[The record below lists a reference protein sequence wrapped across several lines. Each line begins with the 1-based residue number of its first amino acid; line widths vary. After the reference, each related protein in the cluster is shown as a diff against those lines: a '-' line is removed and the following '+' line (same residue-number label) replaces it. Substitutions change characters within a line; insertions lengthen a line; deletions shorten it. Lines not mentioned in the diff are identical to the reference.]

1 MYIVKVFDICTLD
14 CLGKYDERPMGHL
27 LTQAKKAAYCLQHY
41 GKIRVDM
48 LASTQLSH
56 RPTDLQLELK
66 YLKNQVYCN
75 INTVTSLNI
84 LMQRLNVIYK
94 KFKQFFF
101 RLRIQLRCLFSFT
114 KNTNHH
120 ISFEVLST
128 YRIYLNKRMLFCC
141 S

>member
-1 MYIVKVFDICTLD
+1 
-14 CLGKYDERPMGHL
+14 
-27 LTQAKKAAYCLQHY
+27 
-41 GKIRVDM
+41 M

-94 KFKQFFF
+94 KIQAIFFQASYTT
-101 RLRIQLRCLFSFT
+101 LMP
-114 KNTNHH
+114 
-120 ISFEVLST
+120 VL
-128 YRIYLNKRMLFCC
+128 IYKI
-141 S
+141 